1 MPRTS
6 LAPDDSFLI
15 GFFSIYDATYQAQE
29 GLALDLHVQGVDHSS
44 PEIQA
49 RVMAA
54 WGMHLQS
61 GVIEPLHKSNGG
73 WMVAQN
79 TPLDSRYSS
88 PRSWLTVVTQVAI
101 AANATAPCRALG
113 VSPRVCAAAAVPYRL
128 ADDSLTDDFWSSD
141 RRSTRR

>member
-1 MPRTS
+1 M
-6 LAPDDSFLI
+6 
-15 GFFSIYDATYQAQE
+15 
-29 GLALDLHVQGVDHSS
+29 DLHVQGVDHSS

-49 RVMAA
+49 RIMAA
-54 WGMHLQS
+54 WGMHLRS
-61 GVIEPLHKSNGG
+61 GIIEPLHKPSGG

-113 VSPRVCAAAAVPYRL
+113 VSARVCAAAAVPYRL
-128 ADDSLTDDFWSSD
+128 ADDSLTDDFDPPLVVRSAFNATLNEALELVPSMSD
-141 RRSTRR
+141 RLIRRHVEIGRAHV